1 MVSHCRKNLHIG
13 KWVWHRCMLSCVILL
28 ALMFT
33 LSGCAGNPVSKFED
47 CVKNGKYADAIEIYN
62 SDVESDASLE
72 VEVEDFL
79 SEYLESA
86 WENYVEENISKEE
99 FDSVLKTLG
108 KIDSKLGLLG
118 WELDNVFESY
128 VMAEQSKE
136 SYQNGME
143 QLNNGDYEAAMA
155 SFSQVYPIDEKNYE
169 DSLEQYENAERLYV
183 KTIVTECEQRIA
195 SGDFESAIELVG
207 RAEYNVSQNYVEF
220 ETILA
225 RAETG
230 LFEERIKKF
239 AESKDYA
246 GMLMIYDMAADEE
259 RITVSA
265 DITKFVTDTISAY
278 RQDVIDRS
286 IEAYKV
292 GGYAA
297 AIPIIS
303 EGLLVL
309 GDDATL
315 IAYEELYKTCIPVKL
330 SDITVL
336 RHSDNYSDDCWWSN
350 SVKDAYGNQ
359 YDAPHM
365 DLCSYK
371 GKENYFELVLDG
383 KFNALDL
390 IYFARNG
397 MPDMFSI
404 KFKIYGDGVLL
415 YSSEALKRTTEPQEL
430 SLDVT
435 NVRILRLESCSSD
448 YSSLRTNPG
457 VIVVNAVLT
466 RSTLTDSELNINNNG
481 G

>member
-13 KWVWHRCMLSCVILL
+13 KWVWHRCMLSCVIFL

-195 SGDFESAIELVG
+195 SGDFESAVELVG
-207 RAEYNVSQNYVEF
+207 RAEYNVAQNYVEF

-297 AIPIIS
+297 AIPVIS

-315 IAYEELYKTCIPVKL
+315 LAYEELYKTCIPVKL
-330 SDITVL
+330 FDITVL
-336 RHSDNYSDDCWWSN
+336 KYSYSYTAAFKKS
-350 SVKDAYGNQ
+350 SVEDAYGNQ
-359 YDAPHM
+359 YDGPYL
-365 DLCSYK
+365 DLCSYN
-371 GKENYFELVLDG
+371 GKECYIELFLDG

-390 IYFARNG
+390 GYFVRSKTL
-397 MPDMFSI
+397 DSVSI

-415 YSSEALKRTTEPQEL
+415 YSSEALKRLTEPQEI
-430 SLDVT
+430 SLNIT
-435 NVRILRLESCSSD
+435 NVRTLRLESYSSD
-448 YSSLRTNPG
+448 QVLLGIDPG

-466 RSTLTDSELNINNNG
+466 RSPLTDSELNINNNG